1 MALLGPLDVA
11 NELREG
17 RPGGAAL
24 SAIDT
29 VAGSTMPF
37 LKGYAPLQMLTYSSE
52 LGPEKGTRDWEI
64 ENPKAALDEA
74 MKNSVFKDYP
84 RKQ

>member
-1 MALLGPLDVA
+1 
-11 NELREG
+11 
-17 RPGGAAL
+17 
-24 SAIDT
+24 
-29 VAGSTMPF
+29 MPF